1 MDNQRCNLVH
11 HRFEKLHRNMNIVVT
26 AKAIVSKV
34 QNNLLGFFVGGIVDG
49 KCVGIRNPAQQ
60 L

>member
-1 MDNQRCNLVH
+1 MVH